1 MSWEQYFTE
10 ILTEATKEVKYMK
23 YKKAELPDFYMQE
36 KNATEIK
43 KIAKGIKWG

>member
-23 YKKAELPDFYMQE
+23 YKKAELPNFYMQE

-43 KIAKGIKWG
+43 KIAKGINWK